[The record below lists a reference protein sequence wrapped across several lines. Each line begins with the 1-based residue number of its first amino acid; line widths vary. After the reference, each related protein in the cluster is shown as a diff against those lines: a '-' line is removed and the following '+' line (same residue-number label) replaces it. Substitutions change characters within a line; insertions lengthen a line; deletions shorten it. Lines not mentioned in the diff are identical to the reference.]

1 MQILYIGG
9 IRMNVKVEKKENSK
23 VEIEFTMDKKQ
34 FNEELDKAFKQN
46 AKKFKVPGFRDG
58 MVPRAIVEQTYGEG
72 VLYET
77 VIENTVDDAYRT
89 AVIENNLEIV
99 SRPELDIKQIGK
111 DKDFVFVVTVC
122 VKPEATVKD
131 YKGIEVK
138 KVSTRVTKKDVDEE
152 LDRIRE
158 KNARIVTVEDREL
171 KNGDISIIDFE
182 GFSDGVP
189 FDGGKGENFEL
200 TIGSGQFIP
209 GFEDQMVGMKV
220 NEQRDVKVTFPKEY
234 HATELAGKEAIFKV
248 VLHEIKEKIL
258 PEIDDEFAKD
268 VSEFETLE
276 EYKKDLNKKIKERK
290 ENQAK
295 AEMEQEALD
304 KFVEKVEVNVPEE
317 MIDSEVDKMVEEMN
331 ANLSYQGLSMDQY
344 LQYIGISLD
353 DYKKEMRDQALKRIK
368 LNLGLE
374 YVAKQENVE
383 VTENDIDARIKELA
397 AQYGN
402 KDDDSL
408 LKNENARNYMK
419 EQLSQEKTMK
429 IITENVVEK

>member
-1 MQILYIGG
+1 
-9 IRMNVKVEKKENSK
+9 MNVKVEKKENSK

-34 FNEELDKAFKQN
+34 FEEELEKAYKQN
-46 AKKFKVPGFRDG
+46 AKKFKVPGFRAG
-58 MVPRAIVEQTYGEG
+58 MIPRAIVEQTYGES
-72 VLYET
+72 VLYEF

-89 AVIENNLEIV
+89 AVVENNLEIV

-111 DKDFVFVVTVC
+111 DKDFIFVVNVC

-138 KVSTRVTKKDVDEE
+138 KVSTRVTKKDVEAE
-152 LDRIRE
+152 LEKIRE

-182 GFSDGVP
+182 GFTDGKA
-189 FDGGKGENFEL
+189 FEGGKAENFEL

-209 GFEDQMVGMKV
+209 GFEDQMIGMKV
-220 NEQRDVKVTFPKEY
+220 DEQRDINVKFPEEY
-234 HATELAGKEAIFKV
+234 HAKDLAGKDATFKV
-248 VLHEIKEKIL
+248 KLHEIKEKVL

-268 VSEFETLE
+268 VSEFDNLE
-276 EYKKDLNKKIKERK
+276 DYKKDLNKKIKADK
-290 ENQAK
+290 ENHAK
-295 AEMEQEALD
+295 MDMEQEAID
-304 KFVEKVEVNVPEE
+304 KFIEKVEVNIPEE

-331 ANLSYQGLSMDQY
+331 ANLSYQGLNIDQY
-344 LQYIGISLD
+344 LQYMGTTLD
-353 DYKKEMRDQALKRIK
+353 EYKKQMRDQAQRRIK
-368 LNLGLE
+368 LDLGLE
-374 YVAKQENVE
+374 YVAKEEKVE
-383 VTENDIDARIKELA
+383 VEDKDIDKKIRELA

-419 EQLSQEKTMK
+419 QQLVYEKTMK
-429 IITENVVEK
+429 VITDNIVTK

>member
-1 MQILYIGG
+1 
-9 IRMNVKVEKKENSK
+9 MNVKVEKKENSK

-34 FNEELDKAFKQN
+34 FEEELEKAYKQN
-46 AKKFKVPGFRDG
+46 AKKFKVPGFRAG
-58 MVPRAIVEQTYGEG
+58 MIPRAIVEQTYGES
-72 VLYET
+72 VLYEF

-89 AVIENNLEIV
+89 AVVENNLEIV

-111 DKDFVFVVTVC
+111 DKDFIFVVNVC

-138 KVSTRVTKKDVDEE
+138 KVSTRVTKKDVEAE
-152 LDRIRE
+152 LEKIRE

-182 GFSDGVP
+182 GFTDGKA
-189 FDGGKGENFEL
+189 FEGGKAENFEL

-209 GFEDQMVGMKV
+209 GFEDQMIGMKV
-220 NEQRDVKVTFPKEY
+220 DEQRDINVKFPEEY
-234 HATELAGKEAIFKV
+234 HAKDLAGKDATFKV
-248 VLHEIKEKIL
+248 KLHEIKEKVL

-268 VSEFETLE
+268 VSEFDNLE
-276 EYKKDLNKKIKERK
+276 DYKKDLNKKIKADK
-290 ENQAK
+290 ENHAK
-295 AEMEQEALD
+295 MDMEQEAID
-304 KFVEKVEVNVPEE
+304 KFIEKVEVNIPEE

-331 ANLSYQGLSMDQY
+331 ANLSYQGLNIDQY
-344 LQYIGISLD
+344 LQYMGTTLD
-353 DYKKEMRDQALKRIK
+353 EYKKQMRDQAQRRIK
-368 LNLGLE
+368 LDLGLE
-374 YVAKQENVE
+374 YVAKEEKVE
-383 VTENDIDARIKELA
+383 VEDKDIDEKIKELA

-419 EQLSQEKTMK
+419 QQLVYEKTMK
-429 IITENVVEK
+429 VITDNVVTK